1 MSKLEGISVKLP
13 LTYSQE
19 EGPYK
24 LNKTLGDVVKQNFKN
39 LILTI
44 PGERVMIPDF
54 GVGLYRI
61 LFEPMNSVTYQDI
74 SAKVYKQTSKYMPFI
89 DIESIRFDT
98 HDQDSSLDM
107 NQVKVIIQY
116 NIGSLNA
123 RDVLQITATST

>member
-44 PGERVMIPDF
+44 QGERVMIPDF
-54 GVGLYRI
+54 GVGLYRM
-61 LFEPMNSVTYQDI
+61 LFEPMNPMTYQDI
-74 SAKVYKQTSKYMPFI
+74 SARIYKQTSKYMPFI

-98 HDQDSSLDM
+98 NDQDSSLDM

>member
-13 LTYSQE
+13 LSYSQE
-19 EGPYK
+19 DGPYK
-24 LNKTLGDVVKQNFKN
+24 LNKTLGDVIKQNFKN

-44 PGERVMIPDF
+44 PGERVMMPDF
-54 GVGLYRI
+54 GVGLYRM

-74 SAKVYKQTSKYMPFI
+74 SATIYKQTSKYMPFVS
-89 DIESIRFDT
+89 IETLRFDT
-98 HDQDSSLDM
+98 NDQDSSLDM

-116 NIGSLNA
+116 NIGSINA